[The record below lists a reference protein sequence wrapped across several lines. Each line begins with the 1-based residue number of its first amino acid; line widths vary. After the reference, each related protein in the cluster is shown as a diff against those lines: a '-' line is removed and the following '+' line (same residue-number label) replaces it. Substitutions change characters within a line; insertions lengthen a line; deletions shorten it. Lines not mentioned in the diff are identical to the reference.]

1 MFDEI
6 EQVDGYVYNPYA
18 AKVNGEWLEGETS
31 LKYLIRKYGGFKTVD
46 ELINNAESDGF
57 KKFFE
62 YLKEQD
68 ILN

>member
-18 AKVNGEWLEGETS
+18 AKVNGEWVEGETS
-31 LKYLIRKYGGFKTVD
+31 LNYLIRKYGEFKTVD
-46 ELINNAESDGF
+46 ELITNAESDGF

-62 YLKEQD
+62 YLKNKG